1 MGNPVIEDR
10 LRAVRPEAAIVDED
24 AFDADLLAQVQRLP
38 VERRRRSPRRLA
50 VPLATAGVTLAAAA
64 GLMFAGGPG
73 DVGGPP
79 AAAAA
84 IERALHWL
92 SPPAG
97 TVLHV
102 RSVETQGGRT
112 TTRETWQPT
121 DDPAASREL
130 LDEGAI
136 RYETVSNSLYDAT
149 SNTIYRAPKGAKPA
163 DGIDRIIGDPVV
175 KKVRV
180 LLENQDLT
188 VTGRVSHNGQDAWEI
203 SLKPDAGRPVW
214 TIWVSATDGKPLE
227 LRDPGRDADEPPST
241 IRWETYE
248 VLDDADAAQLTTLEG
263 AHPTAKVVRDR
274 AEVDAAFERV
284 FGDKRPRA
292 KK

>member
-1 MGNPVIEDR
+1 MTSAARLRPPPRSNAPCTGSARRPAPSCTSAASRRRATARPRARPGNPR
-10 LRAVRPEAAIVDED
+10 TTR
-24 AFDADLLAQVQRLP
+24 
-38 VERRRRSPRRLA
+38 
-50 VPLATAGVTLAAAA
+50 
-64 GLMFAGGPG
+64 
-73 DVGGPP
+73 PP
-79 AAAAA
+79 AANCST
-84 IERALHWL
+84 RARSATRPWATA
-92 SPPAG
+92 STTPPA
-97 TVLHV
+97 T
-102 RSVETQGGRT
+102 RS
-112 TTRETWQPT
+112 
-121 DDPAASREL
+121 
-130 LDEGAI
+130 
-136 RYETVSNSLYDAT
+136 T
-149 SNTIYRAPKGAKPA
+149 SAPKGEKPA

-214 TIWVSATDGKPLE
+214 TIWVSAADGKPLE

-248 VLDDADAAQLTTLEG
+248 VLDDADAAQLTTLQG

-274 AEVDAAFERV
+274 AQVDAAFERV
-284 FGDKRPRA
+284 FGDKGPRA